1 MSEKPNLISLKEE
14 IPATTFVHWANL
26 TVNRLIGMIKCLN
39 YHHQKTSC

>member
-26 TVNRLIGMIKCLN
+26 TCESPYRDD
-39 YHHQKTSC
+39 